1 MDREHLILREVV
13 ETYTHSGEAVGSKT
27 ISERLRHSLS
37 SASIRAVMAA
47 LGQRGYLVQPHTS
60 AGRVPTDLGWRV
72 YLDAILVPEALRP
85 KDRARVDALGFKDG
99 VSPHD
104 LMREAASLAAVALGA
119 AAVVVAPSLE
129 RSVLRHVELIP
140 LTPGRVLAIAVTEA
154 GLVHERLLSVD
165 ASLGR
170 ADLERFTNFLNS
182 LLPGRLLGEVR
193 GVLEDALREAREKQD
208 QCGSAGSA
216 SPPYELER
224 CAAELGRRALDGD
237 VDEAEILVEGASR
250 VLAQREFT
258 ENPQLA
264 SELMRA
270 VEEREVWLQLLAS
283 VEATGDTRVYVGE
296 EAPTPALA
304 SCGLVVTRWTTGHAS
319 GVVAVFGPKRLD
331 YRRAI
336 PLVAQVARRLGGVLD
351 GDGERGA

>member
-1 MDREHLILREVV
+1 
-13 ETYTHSGEAVGSKT
+13 
-27 ISERLRHSLS
+27 
-37 SASIRAVMAA
+37 
-47 LGQRGYLVQPHTS
+47 
-60 AGRVPTDLGWRV
+60 
-72 YLDAILVPEALRP
+72 
-85 KDRARVDALGFKDG
+85 
-99 VSPHD
+99 
-104 LMREAASLAAVALGA
+104 
-119 AAVVVAPSLE
+119 
-129 RSVLRHVELIP
+129 VLRQIELIP

-165 ASLGR
+165 PALKR

-193 GVLEDALREAREKQD
+193 GVLEAALREAREKRD
-208 QCGSAGSA
+208 
-216 SPPYELER
+216 ELEQR
-224 CAAELGRRALDGD
+224 AAELGKRALDGD

-296 EAPTPALA
+296 EAPSPALA

-351 GDGERGA
+351 GERGA

>member
-27 ISERLRHSLS
+27 ISERLRHTLS

-60 AGRVPTDLGWRV
+60 AGRVPTDLGWRE
-72 YLDAILVPEALRP
+72 YLDAILVPEALKPRD
-85 KDRARVDALGFKDG
+85 KARVDALDFKDG
-99 VSPHD
+99 VSPQD
-104 LMREAASLAAVALGA
+104 LMREAANLAAAALGA

-129 RSVLRHVELIP
+129 RSVLRQIELIP

-165 ASLGR
+165 PALKR

-193 GVLEDALREAREKQD
+193 GVLEAALREAREKRD
-208 QCGSAGSA
+208 
-216 SPPYELER
+216 ELEQR
-224 CAAELGRRALDGD
+224 AAELGKRALDGD

-296 EAPTPALA
+296 EAPSPALA

-351 GDGERGA
+351 GERGA

>member
-27 ISERLRHSLS
+27 ISERLRHTLS

-60 AGRVPTDLGWRV
+60 AGRVPTDLGWRE
-72 YLDAILVPEALRP
+72 YLDAILVPEALKPRD
-85 KDRARVDALGFKDG
+85 KARVDALDFKDG
-99 VSPHD
+99 VSPQD
-104 LMREAASLAAVALGA
+104 LMREAANLAAAALGA

-129 RSVLRHVELIP
+129 RSVLRQIELIP

-165 ASLGR
+165 PALKR

-193 GVLEDALREAREKQD
+193 GVLEAALREARERRD
-208 QCGSAGSA
+208 
-216 SPPYELER
+216 ELEQR
-224 CAAELGRRALDGD
+224 AAELGKRALDGD

-296 EAPTPALA
+296 EAPSPALA

-351 GDGERGA
+351 GERGA

>member
-60 AGRVPTDLGWRV
+60 AGRVPTDLGWRE

-85 KDRARVDALGFKDG
+85 KDKAKVDALGFKDG
-99 VSPHD
+99 VSPLD
-104 LMREAASLAAVALGA
+104 LMREAANLAAAALGA

-129 RSVLRHVELIP
+129 RSVLRQLELIP

-165 ASLGR
+165 PALKR
-170 ADLERFTNFLNS
+170 PDLERFTNFLNS

-193 GVLEDALREAREKQD
+193 GVLEAALHEAREKRD
-208 QCGSAGSA
+208 
-216 SPPYELER
+216 EFER
-224 CAAELGRRALDGD
+224 RAAELGKRALDGD
-237 VDEAEILVEGASR
+237 VDEAEILIEGASR

-296 EAPTPALA
+296 ETPSPALA

-351 GDGERGA
+351 GERGA